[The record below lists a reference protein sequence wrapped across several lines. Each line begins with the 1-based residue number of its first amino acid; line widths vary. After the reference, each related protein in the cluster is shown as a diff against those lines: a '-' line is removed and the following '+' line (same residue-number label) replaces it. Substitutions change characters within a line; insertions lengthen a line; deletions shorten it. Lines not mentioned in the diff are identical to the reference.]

1 MHGLKNFI
9 THTTC
14 KTSTCG
20 IALCVLRTS
29 ADTPCCAC
37 WELFW
42 GVHWETPDPFC
53 LSRVWLASCPM
64 LLRGLL
70 GNAGQ
75 NIPPPYVAVEVQEWN
90 MIGLA
95 FKILSNNQLKRF
107 SCIITFSLNG
117 RGRQNQNCK
126 NLTFI
131 NSSNEY
137 RYSSCIYIYFHET
150 QLAIKTIVMT
160 NHGCLLHLELI
171 LKHKETNKKFRKPY
185 RQPPGSSSGN
195 GA

>member
-1 MHGLKNFI
+1 
-9 THTTC
+9 
-14 KTSTCG
+14 
-20 IALCVLRTS
+20 
-29 ADTPCCAC
+29 
-37 WELFW
+37 
-42 GVHWETPDPFC
+42 
-53 LSRVWLASCPM
+53 
-64 LLRGLL
+64 
-70 GNAGQ
+70 
-75 NIPPPYVAVEVQEWN
+75 

-185 RQPPGSSSGN
+185 RQPPGSSSGTGGWWGGLGWLRFLCHSPPLHCLYHSN
-195 GA
+195 LSPHPHHHKCLKIKSRSSLKWLLLN